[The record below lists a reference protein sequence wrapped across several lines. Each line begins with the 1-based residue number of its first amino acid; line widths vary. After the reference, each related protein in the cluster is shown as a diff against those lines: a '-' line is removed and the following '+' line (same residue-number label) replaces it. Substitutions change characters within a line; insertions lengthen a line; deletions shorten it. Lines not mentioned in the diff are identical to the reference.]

1 MNKSKSAGWIIL
13 SSICIL
19 LAYIGFYANK
29 KIEEIDIT
37 VNDDESS
44 ETALVN
50 A

>member
-1 MNKSKSAGWIIL
+1 MNNSKKAGWIIF
-13 SSICIL
+13 SSICII

-37 VNDDESS
+37 VNDELS
-44 ETALVN
+44 ETALTN